1 MKLLIHTSCNVMH
14 QLNTNITVYLLD
26 DKNLLPSKEK
36 GGVPVN
42 LVLFE
47 LQVGHCNELI
57 QLELCLDN
65 LSLAWRV
72 RPSFLLPAVDPHR
85 SVNNQ
90 NEKQCQE
97 K

>member
-1 MKLLIHTSCNVMH
+1 MYS
-14 QLNTNITVYLLD
+14 VYD
-26 DKNLLPSKEK
+26 IS
-36 GGVPVN
+36 PVN

-72 RPSFLLPAVDPHR
+72 RPTFLLPAVNPR
-85 SVNNQ
+85 IEES
-90 NEKQCQE
+90 ESSC
-97 K
+97 